1 MFLYLAKNIERSNQL
16 TKEGN
21 FNKKRSLPDFF
32 ELYHKNI
39 LILGFGRIGQALA
52 QRCLGFDTN
61 VYVYDPFVN
70 KEIIENKNCH
80 KIDFVEGLA
89 LADFISVHMP
99 LNEETKNL
107 IAKDQFI
114 QMKQEC
120 ILINTAR
127 GGIVNEQDLVWALEN
142 QKIYAAGLDVFET
155 EPPAHNNP
163 LFQFDNVLPTPHNS
177 ALTLECRKR
186 MSVETAENIAYYLED
201 QSKLNIQN
209 IINQKNLNL

>member
-1 MFLYLAKNIERSNQL
+1 
-16 TKEGN
+16 
-21 FNKKRSLPDFF
+21 
-32 ELYHKNI
+32 
-39 LILGFGRIGQALA
+39 
-52 QRCLGFDTN
+52 
-61 VYVYDPFVN
+61 
-70 KEIIENKNCH
+70 
-80 KIDFVEGLA
+80 
-89 LADFISVHMP
+89 MP
-99 LNEETKNL
+99 LNEKTKNL

-163 LFQFDNVLPTPHNS
+163 LFQFDNVLLTPHNS
-177 ALTLECRKR
+177 ALTVECRKR
-186 MSVETAENIAYYLED
+186 MAVETAENIAYYLED